1 MDKFFQGKLE
11 SKTTQ
16 VAIILQFLPSLSAI
30 FSFKFRYQTP

>member
-16 VAIILQFLPSLSAI
+16 LAIILQFLASLSAI
-30 FSFKFRYQTP
+30 FSFKFRYQTS